1 MKAEDLVQRLNS
13 DPEYLARRA
22 AIDARQ
28 AELRAECAA
37 DEQILVAE
45 IQKRGYDIDSV
56 WDLVNNT
63 PHPVLQRRFLGP
75 YPQAYDVLLRH
86 LSLPHHPRVRE
97 GVIRALTVKDGGRTL
112 EDALL
117 REFVAE
123 EDAELRWVLVNA
135 LRTAMPYHRRRR
147 HPEIAAAL
155 GAQPSPVGRPRA

>member
-1 MKAEDLVQRLNS
+1 MKAEDLVRRLNA

-22 AIDARQ
+22 AIEHQQ

-37 DEQILVAE
+37 DEQLLVAE
-45 IQKRGYDIDSV
+45 IRERGYDIDSV
-56 WDLVNNT
+56 WDLINNT
-63 PHPVLQRRFLGP
+63 PHPVLRRRFLGP
-75 YPQAYDVLLRH
+75 YPQAYEVLIRH

-112 EDALL
+112 EDVLL
-117 REFVAE
+117 REFAAE
-123 EDAELRWVLVNA
+123 GEPELRWVLANA

-155 GAQPSPVGRPRA
+155 GASSPAANRPVA